1 MLANQY
7 FLSRRYKDALP
18 LFEKVLKNDSGNN
31 TVKKKLILCYAE
43 SGLINKALHLFHE
56 VVKTDVGII
65 TDTDPVRDDCP
76 CPQLIYDFECSIT
89 NIKGEREMEII
100 LGILWTFCD
109 LERAIHYF
117 GKAASKDRNNRLLKS
132 IYTTLSSTSYKPKME
147 EK

>member
-7 FLSRRYKDALP
+7 FLSRRYKDAIP
-18 LFEKVLKNDSGNN
+18 VYENVLKNDPGNN
-31 TVKKKLILCYAE
+31 SVKKKLILCYTE
-43 SGLINKALHLFHE
+43 NGLINKALHLFHD
-56 VVKTDVGII
+56 VVTADIGII

-89 NIKGEREMEII
+89 NVKSEKEMEIV

-109 LERAIHYF
+109 LERAVNYF
-117 GKAASKDRNNRLLKS
+117 GKAASKDADNELLKS

-147 EK
+147 EH